1 MSSIPPDNYE
11 GHDQFIHMAISN
23 QPTQLARRGRSLT
36 VKRGKG
42 GRSAAEAAAFPS
54 NNP

>member
-1 MSSIPPDNYE
+1 MSSIPPDDYE
-11 GHDQFIHMAISN
+11 GHDQFIYIATNN

-36 VKRGKG
+36 VRRGKEG
-42 GRSAAEAAAFPS
+42 KSAAEAAAFTS

>member
-1 MSSIPPDNYE
+1 MFLVFLDDYK
-11 GHDQFIHMAISN
+11 GHDQFIHVATSS

-36 VKRGKG
+36 AKRGRR
-42 GRSAAEAAAFPS
+42 GRSAAGAAALPP